1 MNNKQK
7 PNGRTKRF
15 EMRLTEEEEKQLVNL
30 EKQLGLSRSEIIRK
44 RVLENS
50 GTLIINSQNLLITLD
65 TIGGE
70 LGRSGNNINQLARHA
85 NLLNKRGLLNESVVR
100 EFNQLFSEYT
110 RIRNDTE
117 RSLRQIIRLIR
128 G

>member
-30 EKQLGLSRSEIIRK
+30 EKQLGLTRSEIIRK
-44 RVLENS
+44 CVLEKS

-65 TIGGE
+65 TIGVE
-70 LGRSGNNINQLARHA
+70 LGRSGNNVNQLARHA
-85 NLLNKRGLLNESVVR
+85 NVLNKRGLLNESVVK
-100 EFNQLFSEYT
+100 EFNKLFSEYT

-117 RSLRQIIRLIR
+117 KSLRQIIRLIR

>member
-30 EKQLGLSRSEIIRK
+30 EKQLGLTRSEIIRK

-50 GTLIINSQNLLITLD
+50 GTLIINSQNLLLTLD

-85 NLLNKRGLLNESVVR
+85 NLLNKRGLLNESVVK

-110 RIRNDTE
+110 RIRNDSE